1 MNKKQIIEMSASI
14 ILWMLGVA
22 MIGMLVAVTG
32 RSRDQTPEEYMT
44 DEGTLQADGIL
55 NTGEDLQAEGEV
67 LNTGED
73 LQAEGQDPTQQAA
86 AAAEIDPKTAYL
98 TFDDGPSYL
107 TPKVLDVL
115 DEYGVKATF
124 FVTYQ
129 PDYADLYQEIV
140 DRGHAIGV
148 HSASH
153 KYDEIY
159 ASFDNWLADF
169 TKMYDYIYEQ
179 TGVYPTVY
187 RFPGGSYGDP
197 CQSNPAV
204 LEQAAAYLDSKG
216 MAYFDWNVTCGD
228 GGYVSVYDAYKN
240 VVDNIQPRHLP
251 VIIMHDGVEKENTLA
266 ALPDVL
272 KQLQE
277 WGYTFKT
284 LSPQVP
290 PIHQGSTWDY

>member
-1 MNKKQIIEMSASI
+1 MNKKQIIEMSAGI
-14 ILWMLGVA
+14 ILWMLGVV
-22 MIGMLVAVTG
+22 MVGVLVVVTG
-32 RSRDQTPEEYMT
+32 RDSNQQLT
-44 DEGTLQADGIL
+44 DEGTLQPEGVM
-55 NTGEDLQAEGEV
+55 NTDEDLQADGL
-67 LNTGED
+67 LNTDEN
-73 LQAEGQDPTQQAA
+73 LQAEEQEPTQAA
-86 AAAEIDPKTAYL
+86 AASVQIDPKTAYL
-98 TFDDGPSYL
+98 TYDDGPSYL

-153 KYDEIY
+153 EYDEIY

-197 CQSNPAV
+197 CQSNPDV
-204 LEQAAAYLDSKG
+204 LEQAAAYLESKG
-216 MAYFDWNVTCGD
+216 MVYFDWNVTCGD

-251 VIIMHDGVEKENTLA
+251 VIIMHDGVQKENTLA

-277 WGYTFKT
+277 WGYTFET